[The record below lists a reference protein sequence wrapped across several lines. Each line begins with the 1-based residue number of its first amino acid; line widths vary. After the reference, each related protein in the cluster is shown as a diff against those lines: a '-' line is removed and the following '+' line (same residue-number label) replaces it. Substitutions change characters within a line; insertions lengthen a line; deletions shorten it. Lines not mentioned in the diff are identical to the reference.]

1 MATKMGRPLSDN
13 PKKTNVAC
21 RLNKDEMIIL
31 EECCEKLKMD
41 KSSVLRYGLYLAH
54 EKLKNKK

>member
-1 MATKMGRPLSDN
+1 MGRPLSDN